1 MAAAIGRHPKLAHV
15 AQADHTEA
23 LPVLARKQH
32 SLCLSLW
39 ELANKS
45 QSSVPLQ
52 PLLFLCHLF
61 PFRYSWVTQDRYGS
75 LPIIKGQIL
84 PRSAP
89 IKFRPH
95 AIADRMTL

>member
-52 PLLFLCHLF
+52 PFDIVGLHKIVMAHYRELKVKSYQDLHL
-61 PFRYSWVTQDRYGS
+61 
-75 LPIIKGQIL
+75 
-84 PRSAP
+84 
-89 IKFRPH
+89 
-95 AIADRMTL
+95 